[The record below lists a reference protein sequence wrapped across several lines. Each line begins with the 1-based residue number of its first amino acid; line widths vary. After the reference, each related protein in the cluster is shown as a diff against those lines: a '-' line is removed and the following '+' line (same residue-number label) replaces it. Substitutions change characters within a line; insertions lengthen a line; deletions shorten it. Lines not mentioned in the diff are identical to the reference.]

1 VTPPALEFALTLAA
15 PPERVF
21 AALTEAHALVRW
33 FCDAASSETRTGGT
47 LTMRWHR
54 PGASAEPFVATWLE
68 FEPPRRATFRG
79 GHAGY
84 PGGDAGRVRFT
95 LERTA
100 DGGTSLRVDH
110 ETPAGPAHERFVEG
124 WRSAWPRALERLARL
139 LEPADLGPRP

>member
-1 VTPPALEFALTLAA
+1 VSPPTLQFVLPLAA

-21 AALTEAHALVRW
+21 AALTGARALEQW
-33 FCDAASSETRTGGT
+33 FCDAADSEPRVGGT

-54 PGASAEPFVATWLE
+54 PRSSPEPFVATWLE
-68 FEPPRRATFRG
+68 FEPPRRAAFRG

-84 PGGDAGRVRFT
+84 PDGDAGLVRFT
-95 LERTA
+95 LEPTG

-110 ETPAGPAHERFVEG
+110 EAPAGPVLERFVEG

-139 LEPADLGPRP
+139 VGTADVGPER